1 MSNLSLTMTT
11 PTILRTTFTALAVR
25 LAARKLGRPTRS
37 LHQTTWNRHRTSSLS
52 SVRPIKPLT
61 PNSSRWPKT
70 EEVNPIGEIQELWF
84 ILQPALSLHT
94 LSGFVLPLFVPL
106 SPASFCPCFH
116 FDFLPQVVQGEGE
129 VEGIEMT
136 VAIATLV
143 AGGISTATAKTAAM
157 TLTDKRKPLTVSPKT
172 GLAVT
177 TAVEILTGVTAVMD
191 SQTLEV
197 VSPVATE
204 TKVIRT
210 SSLVPTKGAFR
221 MAWAIPHSSPP
232 LTPNRCHSLCPFPCP
247 LLHSHSKRSYICFS

>member
-1 MSNLSLTMTT
+1 MKQAQDLVSVLREANQAINPKLIQMAEDRGGKSNWWDTRAVVYSAASFVTSHPLWVC
-11 PTILRTTFTALAVR
+11 LASVC
-25 LAARKLGRPTRS
+25 
-37 LHQTTWNRHRTSSLS
+37 SSL
-52 SVRPIKPLT
+52 
-61 PNSSRWPKT
+61 
-70 EEVNPIGEIQELWF
+70 
-84 ILQPALSLHT
+84 
-94 LSGFVLPLFVPL
+94 
-106 SPASFCPCFH
+106 PASVWPCFH
-116 FDFLPQVVQGEGE
+116 FDFLSQVVQGEGE

-136 VAIATLV
+136 VAIATLA

-177 TAVEILTGVTAVMD
+177 TAVEILTGVTAAMD

-197 VSPVATE
+197 VSPAATE

-232 LTPNRCHSLCPFPCP
+232 LTLNRCHSLCPFPCP